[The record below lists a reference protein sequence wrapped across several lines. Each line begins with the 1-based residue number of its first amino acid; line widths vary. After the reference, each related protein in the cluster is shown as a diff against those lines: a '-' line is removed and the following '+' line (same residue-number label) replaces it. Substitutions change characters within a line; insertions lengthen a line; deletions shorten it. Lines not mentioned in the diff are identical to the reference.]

1 MTATGQLNT
10 MFEADTSTPVLPLPE
25 HLNCGIQD
33 RGMHRIPEIRGLYY
47 FCGFLEE
54 HAQRAFIKCID
65 TRPWRTDLERRVQHY
80 GWRYDYRTRT
90 VTQDMDLGP
99 LPDWVADVAS
109 RLYSETKLFERVPDQ
124 AIVNEYRP
132 GQGIA
137 LHADRQCFGDTVAT
151 LSLGDDW
158 EMRLRPVR
166 GTAKEDRRIML
177 ARGSVLILTADSRS
191 RWMHGIDRRRMER
204 STIGQ
209 RERQRRLSLTFR
221 TMLAVAG
228 KGWGANPVNHLGF
241 SEARSPEQP
250 HKR

>member
-1 MTATGQLNT
+1 MVADGQLD
-10 MFEADTSTPVLPLPE
+10 MFESDTPAPVLPLPE
-25 HLNCGIQD
+25 HLNYGLQEC
-33 RGMHRIPEIRGLYY
+33 GMHRISEICGLYY
-47 FCGFLEE
+47 FHRFLDE
-54 HAQRAFIKCID
+54 HAQRALIECID
-65 TRPWRTDLERRVQHY
+65 AKPWRTELERRVQHY

-90 VTQDMDLGP
+90 VTSDMDLGP

-109 RLYSETKLFERVPDQ
+109 RLYSETKLFDRVPDQ

-158 EMRLRPVR
+158 EMRLRPVG

-191 RWMHGIDRRRMER
+191 RWMHGIDKRRREQ
-204 STIGQ
+204 STTGQ
-209 RERQRRLSLTFR
+209 RDRQRRLSLTFR
-221 TMLAVAG
+221 TMLL
-228 KGWGANPVNHLGF
+228 P
-241 SEARSPEQP
+241 
-250 HKR
+250 